1 MSGVNPRTIVRR
13 QVALVLV
20 FFALVS
26 CGGGG
31 TGPEPIGLIVKRLR
45 APLAP
50 VSVNV
55 SAGNQ
60 QTGGAGQTL
69 LAPIAAK
76 VSDANGRGVPNVPV
90 DFRVIAG
97 GGDILTSSARTNGAG
112 IVTATWRLGTIA
124 GVEQRVVATLLDTLT
139 GALVDTAQF
148 TATVNAG
155 APAILEP
162 LSGSGQ
168 IGGLGQ
174 LLPAPLRVSVR
185 DAHGNPTPGVMV
197 SWTVVSGSATLFTAL
212 TPADAQGV
220 ATNSLTLGQ
229 TEGNIDVRAS
239 IAGLPPASFLAVARR
254 VSTRLTTLFGSASGI
269 ARTSSGQL
277 LVTLIDRG
285 QVQRVSIANP
295 ANTTLTTI
303 GGTPVIIAAD
313 TAGQYAYAT
322 SMSNPGT
329 LSVIAIAS
337 MAEVAEVPIPGEA
350 HFLALSPRGDRV
362 YVTNTTDR
370 VFAVD
375 IATRTIVGTTTVG
388 PGPWGF
394 AFWTTATDSLVY
406 VSARNGSSIW
416 EVDMRT
422 AGVVRTLPVPGRPHG
437 LAMAPDGST
446 LYVAEDT
453 NGEILFVNRATG
465 AIATRL
471 PARGSFGIAISPDGK
486 SLFVTTNDGY
496 VLVVDV
502 PSATIAKRYWTG
514 GVPRQILVMPDGNT
528 AMAANLN
535 GWIDVVTR

>member
-20 FFALVS
+20 FLALVS

-31 TGPEPIGLIVKRLR
+31 TEPEPIGLIVKRLR

-112 IVTATWRLGTIA
+112 IVTATWRVGTIA

-313 TAGQYAYAT
+313 SAGQYAYAT
-322 SMSNPGT
+322 SMSSPGT

-406 VSARNGSSIW
+406 VSARNGNSIW

-486 SLFVTTNDGY
+486 ALFVTTNDGY